1 MTLVQSFLGE
11 QSLVLWLV
19 LGLVGFV
26 LTWQGANTVESTTGK
41 MSDHF
46 GVSQAIQGGIIA
58 AVATSFPELAIT
70 VISVLVLGEFGT
82 GAGAL
87 IGTAVFNILVIPGA
101 VAVKTGDTPTTRG
114 IVYRDAIFYL
124 VAILGFFAVIA
135 LGVIGT
141 EGNDVAEISPQMG
154 VGLILVYLAY
164 LVLIIGGQRGSENG
178 AGRQRTN
185 LPKQFGL
192 FVGGLFVVLV
202 GVEFMIGMTLEMS
215 DALGAPRFLMS
226 VTVLSILSSFP
237 DLLVGVE
244 MGEGGDQRA
253 AIANGFGTNTF
264 NLVMVLPI
272 GAILASG
279 VSIGFLAAVPLM
291 LFLFYTTLVVVVLAA
306 TDFEIS
312 QLEGYFL
319 LGLYVVFILWMVS
332 EALGFSTLLTEQTLR
347 TILA

>member
-141 EGNDVAEISPQMG
+141 DGREVAEITPQMG
-154 VGLILVYLAY
+154 VGLMVLYLAY
-164 LVLIIGGQRGSENG
+164 LVLIIGGQRGSKGE
-178 AGRQRTN
+178 GRQPTN

-192 FVGGLFVVLV
+192 FVGGLAVVLV
-202 GVEFMIGMTLEMS
+202 GVEFMIGMTLEIS
-215 DALGAPRFLMS
+215 TALDAPPFLMS

-237 DLLVGVE
+237 DLLVGIE
-244 MGEGGDQRA
+244 MGESGDQRA
-253 AIANGFGTNTF
+253 AIANVFGTNTF

-272 GAILASG
+272 GVILASG

-291 LFLFYTTLVVVVLAA
+291 LFLFYTTLVVVVLGA

-312 QLEGYFL
+312 QLEGYAL